1 MTTLTARSIAAFRP
15 AEKPYKRSDGKG
27 LYIDVRP
34 DGAKYWRMAYRYRRK
49 QKLLALGV
57 YPEVSLADARAGCD
71 TAKRDLARG
80 VDPMDSRRTASS
92 KIYKSFELIAREW
105 MANFSIYIP
114 PP

>member
-1 MTTLTARSIAAFRP
+1 MTTLTTRSIASFRS

-92 KIYKSFELIAREW
+92 KIDNSFALIAREW
-105 MANFSIYIP
+105 KADFSIYIP